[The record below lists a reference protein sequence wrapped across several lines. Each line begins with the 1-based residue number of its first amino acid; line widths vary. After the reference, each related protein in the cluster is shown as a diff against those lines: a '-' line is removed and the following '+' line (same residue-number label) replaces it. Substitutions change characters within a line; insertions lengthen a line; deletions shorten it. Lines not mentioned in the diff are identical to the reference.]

1 MKKTFIISLITLII
15 LGVAYSA
22 GIGYYAEKFQANTTF
37 GSVDISNLTLQE
49 AQAKIE
55 EELNNETITIKEN
68 GQTLGTFTVSE
79 LNGQLNT
86 EEVLTSTYNSQN
98 PTEWLG
104 GYFSSVEYDHA
115 LMDNLEI
122 NDEDLTAVL
131 AEIGLTNSDREAAT
145 NAYIDYQDG
154 RGYFVQDASNGT
166 QLDLDEVKELI
177 VTGLQDGTE
186 EVEINQT
193 YLEPE
198 VTAESEEIQSLMN
211 RIEEL
216 TSTKITL
223 DIAGNQVTIP
233 QEKIEEWLYFDSE
246 NNPVFDQ
253 NLIYEYLGTLN
264 DQYATYNSYRSFN
277 STLQGEVTVD
287 PGTLGWSI
295 YRDEEAAQIA
305 ADLLAG
311 EDITRQPIIQGTGYN
326 SNGDDIGGTY
336 VEVDLTN
343 QMMYYY
349 RDGVKMLE
357 TAIVSG
363 MGNNHAVPTPT
374 IAGAYS
380 IWNKERD
387 ATLVGINQQRGND
400 YEQPVSYWLPF
411 DDTGQ
416 GIHDANWQANFG
428 GDIYQYAG
436 SQGCINTP
444 PGMMAQLF
452 ELVEVGTP
460 VIIF

>member
-1 MKKTFIISLITLII
+1 MKKTFIISLITLVI

-22 GIGYYAEKFQANTTF
+22 GIGFYAEKFQANTTF
-37 GSVDISNLTLQE
+37 GTVDISNLSLPE

-55 EELNNETITIKEN
+55 DELNAESITVKEN
-68 GQTLGTFTVSE
+68 GQVLGTFTVGD
-79 LNGQLNT
+79 LNGQINT
-86 EEVLTSTYNSQN
+86 EDVLTSTYNSQN

-104 GYFSSVEYDHA
+104 GYFSSVEYDNV
-115 LMDNLEI
+115 LMNSLQID
-122 NDEDLTAVL
+122 DADLSAVL
-131 AEIGLTNSDREAAT
+131 SEVGLNNTDREAAT
-145 NAYIDYQDG
+145 DAYIDYQDG
-154 RGYFVQDASNGT
+154 RGYFVQDATNGN
-166 QLDLDEVKELI
+166 QLDLEEVKDLI
-177 VTGLQDGTE
+177 VTGLQDGVGE
-186 EVEINQT
+186 IEINQA

-198 VTAESEEIQSLMN
+198 VTADSEDIQSLMN
-211 RIEEL
+211 QIDEL
-216 TSTKITL
+216 TSTKLTL
-223 DIAGNQVTIP
+223 NIAGNEVTIP
-233 QEKIEEWLYFDSE
+233 QEKIEEWLYFDGN

-264 DQYATYNSYRSFN
+264 EQYATYMSYRTFN
-277 STLQGEVTVD
+277 STLQGQVTVD

-295 YRDEEAAQIA
+295 SRDEESAQIA

-311 EDITRQPIIQGTGYN
+311 EDITRDPIIAGTGYN
-326 SNGDDIGGTY
+326 SSGDDIGSTY

-349 RDGVKMLE
+349 RDGALMLE
-357 TAIVSG
+357 TPIVSG

-387 ATLVGINQQRGND
+387 ATLVGVNQQRGND

-416 GIHDANWQANFG
+416 GIHDANWQSSFG

-444 PGMMAQLF
+444 PGVMAQLF
-452 ELVEVGTP
+452 EMVEVGTP
-460 VIIF
+460 VIVF